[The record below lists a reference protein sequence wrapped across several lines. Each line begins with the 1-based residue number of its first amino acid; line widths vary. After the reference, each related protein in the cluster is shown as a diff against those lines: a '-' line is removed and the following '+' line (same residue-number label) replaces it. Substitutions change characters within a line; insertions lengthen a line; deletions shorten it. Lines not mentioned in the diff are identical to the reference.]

1 MRGRRE
7 RRYLTEKYQSKQVRI
22 AYATAYAK
30 PYDKDRYI
38 RTEFARKRR
47 FVDLF
52 RGNFVQ
58 WKDRWA
64 MRYAINNSGWER
76 YVWTKE
82 ELGRLRKHSW
92 SNCGQ
97 RRCCYCY
104 YCNPRRGVWGKK
116 ELTRQEF
123 VAALHLREEIEEYRN
138 ETFEEYPAG

>member
-1 MRGRRE
+1 VRGIRE
-7 RRYLTEKYQSKQVRI
+7 RRYLTEKYQNKQVRI

-64 MRYAINNSGWER
+64 MRYAINTSGWER
-76 YVWTKE
+76 YVWTRA
-82 ELGRLRKHSW
+82 ELGRLRNHSW

-97 RRCCYCY
+97 KRCCYCY
-104 YCNPRRGVWGKK
+104 YCNPRRGYWGKK
-116 ELTRQEF
+116 EVTRQETI
-123 VAALHLREEIEEYRN
+123 AMLHLKEEIDFYKEKEN
-138 ETFEEYPAG
+138 E